1 MLTIRNTAPENFPE
15 SVTINGET
23 FPLYY
28 TIAPQYAEAWA
39 FMLVDGMPIATISML
54 YGNIYQF
61 SLERAE
67 AMLKS
72 FRKNDNKLCFHYA
85 SPYSIFDRPA
95 TEQVSGEGAYNEA
108 LDCFSMDIVSDPAF
122 TVEVYTT
129 TLDLEDVDS
138 PSKLCKK
145 VIHSL
150 FISNDKDIRYS
161 VFDKETIKAVIAT
174 YNNRVHTT
182 RRITSDSH
190 GLPFDL
196 TGE

>member
-1 MLTIRNTAPENFPE
+1 MLAIKNTAPENFPE

-28 TIAPQYAEAWA
+28 TIVRQYAQSWA
-39 FMLVDGMPIATISML
+39 YMLVDGTPIATISML
-54 YGNIYQF
+54 YGKIYQH

-72 FRKNDNKLCFHYA
+72 FRKNDNKLCLHYESAYSVFDHPSLEQA
-85 SPYSIFDRPA
+85 S
-95 TEQVSGEGAYNEA
+95 TEGAYNDA
-108 LDCFSMDIVSDPAF
+108 LDCFSVDMVSDPAF
-122 TVEVYTT
+122 TVEVYFTS
-129 TLDLEDVDS
+129 LDFEDVDS
-138 PSKLCKK
+138 PSKLSTKT
-145 VIHSL
+145 VYSL

-161 VFDKETIKAVIAT
+161 VFDKATIKAVVAT
-174 YNNRVHTT
+174 YNKRVHTT
-182 RRITSDSH
+182 RRITPDSH